1 MLQFITHPHPDITI
15 LDEIRAAVAGGCRWV
30 QLRMK
35 DAPADDIIAVARQ
48 AKPIC
53 TDNDCIFVVDDHVEI
68 AKELQLDGVH
78 LGRNDMAPEEAREI
92 LGMEAIIGVTANT
105 FDDVERVRHLDIDY
119 IGVGPFRFTT
129 TKKQLSPVLGIEGY
143 AEIVRR
149 MKESSIRLPIVA
161 IGGITY
167 DDIDEIMAT
176 GVNGIAMSGA
186 IVGADDIA
194 AETAR
199 IVDRLQHIIDK
210 RLNNI

>member
-1 MLQFITHPHPDITI
+1 MNYSSSYDFF
-15 LDEIRAAVAGGCRWV
+15 
-30 QLRMK
+30 
-35 DAPADDIIAVARQ
+35 AVARQ
-48 AKPIC
+48 AMPIC
-53 TDNDCIFVVDDHVEI
+53 ADNDCIFVVDDHVEI

-176 GVNGIAMSGA
+176 GVNCIAMSGA

>member
-48 AKPIC
+48 VKPIC
-53 TDNDCIFVVDDHVEI
+53 ADNDCIFVVDDHVEI

>member
-1 MLQFITHPHPDITI
+1 M
-15 LDEIRAAVAGGCRWV
+15 
-30 QLRMK
+30 
-35 DAPADDIIAVARQ
+35 
-48 AKPIC
+48 
-53 TDNDCIFVVDDHVEI
+53 
-68 AKELQLDGVH
+68 
-78 LGRNDMAPEEAREI
+78 
-92 LGMEAIIGVTANT
+92 
-105 FDDVERVRHLDIDY
+105 
-119 IGVGPFRFTT
+119 
-129 TKKQLSPVLGIEGY
+129 
-143 AEIVRR
+143 
-149 MKESSIRLPIVA
+149 A

>member
-1 MLQFITHPHPDITI
+1 
-15 LDEIRAAVAGGCRWV
+15 
-30 QLRMK
+30 
-35 DAPADDIIAVARQ
+35 
-48 AKPIC
+48 
-53 TDNDCIFVVDDHVEI
+53 
-68 AKELQLDGVH
+68 
-78 LGRNDMAPEEAREI
+78 
-92 LGMEAIIGVTANT
+92 MEAIIGVTANT

>member
-53 TDNDCIFVVDDHVEI
+53 ADNDCIFVVDDHVEI

-167 DDIDEIMAT
+167 DDIDEIMET